1 MIRNDLHNLL
11 HEVTRFVAIIRDYFM
26 TRKTSH
32 HVMHSGRSRAEV
44 CLPKGLAASRAF
56 IDAGVIGRS
65 TFLRTMKGDMQLLRR
80 LGDLLEAETGSIG
93 LSFKGDLN

>member
-26 TRKTSH
+26 TWKTSH
-32 HVMHSGRSRAEV
+32 HVMHSGRSRAEA

-65 TFLRTMKGDMQLLRR
+65 TFLETLKGDVQLLRR
-80 LGDLLEAETGSIG
+80 MEDLLDAEIDSIG
-93 LSFKGDLN
+93 LSFEGDLN